1 MPAAPG
7 KSILIV
13 EDERDVVDLLTVN
26 LRRAGGFTVST
37 ACDGVIGLQKAREEK
52 PALVILDLML
62 PGIPGLEVCKILKS
76 ERETRDIA
84 ILMLTAKAE
93 EIDRILGLEFGAD
106 DYVTKPFSPRE
117 VVLRI
122 RAILRRDNNNKADQG
137 EITIGG
143 ISVDPARHLV
153 TVNGKL
159 LHLTSIEFK
168 LLQTLMARRGR
179 LQTRDRLLNEVWGY
193 EALIDTRTVDTHIR
207 RLRAKLGKQG
217 DVVETVRSFG
227 YRFRESE
234 IDQ

>member
-37 ACDGVIGLQKAREEK
+37 ASDGVVGLQKARDEK

-62 PGIPGLEVCKILKS
+62 PGIPGLEVCRILKS

-106 DYVTKPFSPRE
+106 DYVSKPFSPRE

-122 RAILRRDNNNKADQG
+122 RAILRRGNNNKADQG

-153 TVNGKL
+153 TVSGKL
-159 LHLTSIEFK
+159 IHLTSIEFK

-207 RLRAKLGKQG
+207 RLRAKLGKHG